1 MQAIQLQKNDCKER
15 GGPKGPPKQRS
26 NKILDLS
33 TIFLKLLYERL
44 QVEQST
50 IQYFLHHL
58 KLFVFAVSAFTYSI
72 IIIHG
77 HNQYAEKF

>member
-1 MQAIQLQKNDCKER
+1 MMRMKPDAGHSNTKNDCKER

-50 IQYFLHHL
+50 INIIYSSI
-58 KLFVFAVSAFTYSI
+58 FV
-72 IIIHG
+72 
-77 HNQYAEKF
+77 QCMDLL

>member
-1 MQAIQLQKNDCKER
+1 M
-15 GGPKGPPKQRS
+15 
-26 NKILDLS
+26 
-33 TIFLKLLYERL
+33 LYERL

-72 IIIHG
+72 IEIMDKI
-77 HNQYAEKF
+77 NMLKSFEKYNRPVLHARGTESAGTSFRVVKFTFYE